1 MRDSFRLIYLVPIV
15 IILGIFFF
23 SLQDGESTTFFA
35 SRGLSLGESS
45 GLQLDAGEGIQ
56 ITSEASSDRVVYEI
70 TNTGTS
76 GMRSASVSLTGPEIR
91 DLANGSVAFL
101 PAPPAGTWY
110 VGSTLTVL
118 KTNGPDASRLVEGV
132 DTSIY
137 LGLTEPTGAII
148 EESENLPEYVS
159 HEVLYSSGSGLLQPE
174 NYASSKSLLPAD
186 AEAGH
191 QHAWTTPLSIVAYA
205 EPIEDPTPGDGND
218 DSKTAAQVWAD
229 ATAGLTAAT
238 TVRFTLMY
246 QAITP

>member
-15 IILGIFFF
+15 LILGIFFF
-23 SLQDGESTTFFA
+23 SLQDGEATTFFA

-118 KTNGPDASRLVEGV
+118 KTNGPDESRLVDG
-132 DTSIY
+132 TARIY
-137 LGLTEPTGAII
+137 LTEPTGAII
-148 EESENLPEYVS
+148 EAEPTKYVS
-159 HEVLYSSGSGLLQPE
+159 REVLFSSNNGLLQPE
-174 NYASSKSLLPAD
+174 DYATSRSLLPAD
-186 AEAGH
+186 AQNGE

-205 EPIEDPTPGDGND
+205 
-218 DSKTAAQVWAD
+218 V
-229 ATAGLTAAT
+229 
-238 TVRFTLMY
+238 
-246 QAITP
+246 

>member
-23 SLQDGESTTFFA
+23 SLQDGEATTFFA

-118 KTNGPDASRLVEGV
+118 KTRGPEAGRLVDG
-132 DTSIY
+132 DAGIY
-137 LGLTEPTGAII
+137 LGLTEPAGAII
-148 EESENLPEYVS
+148 EAEANLPKYVS
-159 HEVLYSSGSGLLQPE
+159 HEVLFSSGNGLLQPGD
-174 NYASSKSLLPAD
+174 YAISKSLLPAD
-186 AEAGH
+186 AENGH

-205 EPIEDPTPGDGND
+205 VPIVD
-218 DSKTAAQVWAD
+218 DNIQ
-229 ATAGLTAAT
+229 
-238 TVRFTLMY
+238 RR
-246 QAITP
+246 

>member
-35 SRGLSLGESS
+35 SRGLSLGESR

-101 PAPPAGTWY
+101 PAPPVGTWY

-118 KTNGPDASRLVEGV
+118 KTKGPDAGRLVDGNAG
-132 DTSIY
+132 IY
-137 LGLTEPTGAII
+137 LALTESTGAII
-148 EESENLPEYVS
+148 EAEANLPEYVS

-174 NYASSKSLLPAD
+174 NYARSKSLLPAGN
-186 AEAGH
+186 GH
-191 QHAWTTPLSIVAYA
+191 QHAWTTPLSIIAYA
-205 EPIEDPTPGDGND
+205 EPVDDDNINDGD
-218 DSKTAAQVWAD
+218 DSKTATEVWAE

>member
-23 SLQDGESTTFFA
+23 SLQDGEATTFFA

-76 GMRSASVSLTGPEIR
+76 GMRSASVSLTGLEIR

-118 KTNGPDASRLVEGV
+118 KTRGPDAGRLVDG
-132 DTSIY
+132 DAGIY

-148 EESENLPEYVS
+148 EAEPTKYVS
-159 HEVLYSSGSGLLQPE
+159 HEVLYSSGNGLLQPGD
-174 NYASSKSLLPAD
+174 YATSKSLLPAD
-186 AEAGH
+186 AENGH

-205 EPIEDPTPGDGND
+205 VPIADDANTND
-218 DSKTAAQVWAD
+218 IDEAKTAAQVWAD

>member
-23 SLQDGESTTFFA
+23 SLQDAGATTFFA

-91 DLANGSVAFL
+91 DLANGGVAFL

-118 KTNGPDASRLVEGV
+118 KTNGPDADRLVDGAAG
-132 DTSIY
+132 IY
-137 LGLTEPTGAII
+137 LGLTEPTGAIV
-148 EESENLPEYVS
+148 EDDANLPEYVS
-159 HEVLYSSGSGLLQPE
+159 HEILYSSGNGLLQPGD
-174 NYASSKSLLPAD
+174 YATSQSLLPA
-186 AEAGH
+186 ANGH

-205 EPIEDPTPGDGND
+205 EPIVDDNINDGD
-218 DSKTAAQVWAD
+218 DSKTATEVWAD

-238 TVRFTLMY
+238 TVRFTLIY